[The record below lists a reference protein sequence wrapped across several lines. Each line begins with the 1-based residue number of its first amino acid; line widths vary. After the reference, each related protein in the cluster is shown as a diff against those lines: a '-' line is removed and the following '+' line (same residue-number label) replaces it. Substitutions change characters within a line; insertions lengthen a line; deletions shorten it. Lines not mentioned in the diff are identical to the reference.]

1 MPGARAAPEFITIS
15 DNTYFHFYFS
25 MLGSKE
31 KYVKDSCTS
40 QIRRNATRTDKEGR
54 RAIDYAKENVV
65 LYILGD
71 TDDTLQLLERAS
83 LD

>member
-1 MPGARAAPEFITIS
+1 MNCCDPFGRTPLMWALLDEKAPQKKAKLLLEAGADA
-15 DNTYFHFYFS
+15 
-25 MLGSKE
+25 K
-31 KYVKDSCTS
+31 KV
-40 QIRRNATRTDKEGR
+40 DKEGR
-54 RAIDYAKENVV
+54 RAIDYAKENTV